1 MSLFVLVVAAGHA
14 IPPIIGATAG
24 KTRDAVIIGA
34 IIGGVIA
41 IISGNPLFIVADLL
55 GVGVGTWLGFSIVG
69 EYAQS
74 KRKDETVLDAINNG
88 VEALNEVSEAGL
100 AHAKVINAKSQKN
113 LKMHRVAALLEQAEK
128 NKQKQIP
135 L

>member
-24 KTRDAVIIGA
+24 KTRGAVIIGA
-34 IIGGVIA
+34 IIGGLIA

-100 AHAKVINAKSQKN
+100 AHAKSQKN

-128 NKQKQIP
+128 NKQKQKQIP